1 MIVRQL
7 LLLSLQTVGE
17 SDLPFRQINRFH
29 VCLDEVD
36 VFEHLAERADDV
48 RHLQVASRHLVQHWG
63 EQDEVLT
70 TNESH
75 LNVRFCGNSLVQ
87 MQRRVEAAKAASD
100 NQHARLLLRC
110 ESVGAHRCSSGV
122 ALTDFFPRPARH
134 RRALCKRRPKP

>member
-29 VCLDEVD
+29 VCLDEAD

-70 TNESH
+70 TDESY

-87 MQRRVEAAKAASD
+87 MQRGVEAAKAATE
-100 NQHARLLLRC
+100 NQHSRVLFSGDSA
-110 ESVGAHRCSSGV
+110 GAHKRAITLIASC
-122 ALTDFFPRPARH
+122 PRPAR
-134 RRALCKRRPKP
+134 RRREPCKLRQAP